1 MERDIL
7 KKSDGVLW
15 APHSDILVPMD
26 DEKNRPA
33 ILAVLAKMAI
43 SVFVFCWVWSCPALI
58 IWSWYAN
65 LHIHSSNWWQ
75 LLTVVPRDAF
85 VAGNE
90 WFLSP
95 LLGYLFSLVF
105 VMPYLLGIGTPI
117 WTQGGG
123 VVLVTSAVS
132 DGPLATALRHVSLA
146 RFTIRTIIRLPVFWM
161 PLLLVG
167 LWYLYSGVLMF
178 HIFDLTSDRDAMRNT
193 AGIVGGIGV
202 FLTWLALWW
211 FGDELKQARSDS

>member
-1 MERDIL
+1 
-7 KKSDGVLW
+7 
-15 APHSDILVPMD
+15 MD

-33 ILAVLAKMAI
+33 ILAVLVKMAI

-75 LLTVVPRDAF
+75 LLTVVPRSAF
-85 VAGNE
+85 AAGNN

-95 LLGYLFSLVF
+95 LFGYLFSLVF
-105 VMPYLLGIGTPI
+105 VMPGLLGIGTPI

-132 DGPLATALRHVSLA
+132 DGPFATALRHVSLA
-146 RFTIRTIIRLPVFWM
+146 RFTIRTIMRLPVFWM
-161 PLLLVG
+161 PLLLIG